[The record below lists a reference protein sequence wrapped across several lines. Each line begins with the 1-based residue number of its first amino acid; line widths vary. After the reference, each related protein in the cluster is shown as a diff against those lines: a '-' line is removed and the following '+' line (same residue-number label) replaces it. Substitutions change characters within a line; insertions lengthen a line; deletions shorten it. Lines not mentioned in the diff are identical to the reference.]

1 MVSKIEYLKSIS
13 FFKDLSQSDL
23 EKIESYSILRK
34 YPKGS
39 IMMYEGESS
48 TNISFLQSGL
58 ARVYKMDK
66 FGNEIFLYHIYKHQ
80 LITELSALNENVI
93 TCVSN
98 ISIDEDT
105 IIIDIN
111 FNKFRDDFISTN
123 ILTTN
128 FLQEVFAKT
137 QKLQC
142 VVNRELVFDS
152 MAKVAH
158 FLSENLEMFNKLKRT
173 EVALLLHLQP
183 ETLSRVVKK
192 LQRQELIGMEVKKV
206 FIVDEDGLKNIFQ
219 GV

>member
-105 IIIDIN
+105 IIIDID
-111 FNKFRDDFISTN
+111 FNKFRDDFIYTN

-152 MAKVAH
+152 ISGST
-158 FLSENLEMFNKLKRT
+158 F
-173 EVALLLHLQP
+173 
-183 ETLSRVVKK
+183 
-192 LQRQELIGMEVKKV
+192 
-206 FIVDEDGLKNIFQ
+206 
-219 GV
+219 

>member
-1 MVSKIEYLKSIS
+1 LVSKIEYLKSIS

-105 IIIDIN
+105 IIIDID

>member
-1 MVSKIEYLKSIS
+1 
-13 FFKDLSQSDL
+13 
-23 EKIESYSILRK
+23 
-34 YPKGS
+34 
-39 IMMYEGESS
+39 MYEGESS

-105 IIIDIN
+105 IIIDID
-111 FNKFRDDFISTN
+111 FNKFRDDFIYTN